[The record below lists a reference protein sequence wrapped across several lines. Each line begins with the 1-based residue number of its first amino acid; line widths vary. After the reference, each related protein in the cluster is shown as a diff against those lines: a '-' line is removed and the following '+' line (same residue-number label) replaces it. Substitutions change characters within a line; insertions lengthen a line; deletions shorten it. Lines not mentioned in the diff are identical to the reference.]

1 MAGVL
6 PDPSKIAQMAL
17 ELPQSVLNTEMRQMN
32 EKVGVL
38 TTEVQKLAAAVPPL
52 PVLGAGLPTLPG
64 LPELPGMGGA
74 GAAAL
79 PQTRSEAVRGV
90 KTTKKASYME
100 T

>member
-6 PDPSKIAQMAL
+6 PDPSVIMKTAL

-38 TTEVQKLAAAVPPL
+38 TSEVQKFAAAVPPL
-52 PVLGAGLPTLPG
+52 PVLGQGLPTLPG
-64 LPELPGMGGA
+64 LPALPGMEGA
-74 GAAAL
+74 GAPA
-79 PQTRSEAVRGV
+79 PQTRSEATKGI
-90 KTTKKASYME
+90 KATKKTSYME